1 MTLWGGKEP
10 TDAHMLAFSAG
21 NEYLLDQRLVPYD
34 CEGSKAHVRTLQ
46 KAGLL
51 AADEA
56 EALIG
61 GLERIQ
67 ELHRRGEFRI
77 RPEQE
82 DCHTAIEE
90 WLTAHVG
97 PAGAKIHVGRSRND
111 QVLTALRLFEKAAL
125 DRVGHAL
132 EGFRDALRDR
142 IARLGDVPMPGY
154 THMRRAMP
162 TTAATWLGAFADA
175 AADDLALLAAT
186 AAMIDQSPLGTG
198 AGYGV
203 PVFRFDREA
212 AAESMGFSRVQ
223 RNPVYAQLSRG
234 KFEGAIA
241 NVLSQIMLVLNR
253 LASDLLLF
261 STSEFGFV
269 ALPEPFLMGSSI
281 MPQKKNPDILE
292 LVRGKYHAVL
302 AAEFEIKQIA
312 GNLTSGYQRD
322 LGLTKEPLFRALDTT
337 LESLEVMERVA
348 GALEIDAA
356 ACAAAMTREIYA
368 TEEAYR
374 LVQQGVPFREAH
386 RVIRERYTGRPPAE
400 NGDARRFR

>member
-10 TDAHMLAFSAG
+10 TDARMLAFSSG
-21 NEYLLDQRLVPYD
+21 NEYLLDQRLVPHD
-34 CEGSKAHVRTLQ
+34 CDGSMAHVRMLQ

-56 EALIG
+56 EALIA
-61 GLERIQ
+61 GLERIK
-67 ELHRRGEFRI
+67 ELHRRGDFRI
-77 RPEQE
+77 LPEQE

-111 QVLTALRLFEKAAL
+111 QVLTALRLFEKDAL
-125 DRVGHAL
+125 ARVRQAL
-132 EGFRDALRDR
+132 ENFEETLRER
-142 IARLGDVPMPGY
+142 IRRLGDIPMPGY

-175 AADDLALLAAT
+175 AEDDRALLQAT
-186 AAMIDQSPLGTG
+186 AALIDQSPLGTG

-203 PVFRFDREA
+203 PVFRLDREA
-212 AAESMGFSRVQ
+212 AAELMGFSRVQ
-223 RNPVYAQLSRG
+223 HNPVYAQLSRG

-241 NVLSQIMLVLNR
+241 SVLSQIMLILNR

-261 STSEFGFV
+261 STTEFGLV
-269 ALPEPFLMGSSI
+269 VLPDSFLMGSSI

-292 LVRGKYHAVL
+292 LVRGKYHVVL
-302 AAEFEIKQIA
+302 AAEFEIKQIV

-337 LESLEVMERVA
+337 LESLAVMSRVA
-348 GALEIDAA
+348 AAFEIDAA
-356 ACAAAMTREIYA
+356 ACAAAMTDEIYA

-386 RVIRERYTGRPPAE
+386 RRIRERYTGRPP
-400 NGDARRFR
+400 GTDT

>member
-1 MTLWGGKEP
+1 MTLWGRTEP
-10 TDAHMLAFSAG
+10 TDPQMLAFSAG

-34 CEGSKAHVRTLQ
+34 CDGSLAHVRILH

-56 EALIG
+56 AALIG
-61 GLERIQ
+61 GLERIK
-67 ELHRRGEFRI
+67 ELHRRGEFCI

-125 DRVGHAL
+125 DQVRQAL
-132 EGFRDALRDR
+132 ESFREALRVR
-142 IARLGDVPMPGY
+142 IGQLGDIPMPGY

-162 TTAATWLGAFADA
+162 TTAATWLGAFVEA
-175 AADDLALLAAT
+175 AEDDLALLRAT
-186 AAMIDQSPLGTG
+186 AALIDQSPLGTG

-203 PVFRFDREA
+203 PIFQLDREA
-212 AAESMGFSRVQ
+212 AAELMGFSRVQ

-241 NVLSQIMLVLNR
+241 NVLSQIMLLLNR

-269 ALPEPFLMGSSI
+269 ALPEAFLMGSSI

-292 LVRGKYHAVL
+292 LVRGKYHVVL
-302 AAEFEIKQIA
+302 SAEFEIKQIV

-337 LESLEVMERVA
+337 LESLAVMRRVA
-348 GALEIDAA
+348 AAIEIDAA
-356 ACAAAMTREIYA
+356 ACAAAMTGEIYA
-368 TEEAYR
+368 AEEAYR

-386 RVIRERYTGRPPAE
+386 RMVRERYTRRP
-400 NGDARRFR
+400 R